1 MIYATQDMVMRA
13 IRARLVSVLG
23 IPESRIYLATEPTF
37 AEYMDFAIQIT
48 PITAGAQNELNRVG
62 LGFVTERFAVTCF
75 VRVASD
81 NSVKASRQIA
91 GIGKGVLAR
100 CQQVREALIQ
110 NNLSGLLQIDMRFV
124 SSGAVRKNAVA
135 QNFASSTDVFVCS
148 YAMPWPIAGR
158 FRGGSDDGA
167 PNWEDL
173 EDGETLFSGS
183 VDVVR
188 TYPISPTQAPVY
200 LWFLIPENM
209 HTLGVEFS
217 TDSGVEPFYNIDFP
231 PPSGAT
237 LGTGTITVDGVTY
250 YIYRRAW
257 PTTAA
262 SLTYRIRTL

>member
-23 IPESRIYLATEPTF
+23 IPESRVYLATEPTF

-91 GIGKGVLAR
+91 GVEKGVLAR
-100 CQQVREALIQ
+100 CQQVRAALIQ
-110 NNLSGLLQIDMRFV
+110 NNLAGLLQIAMRFV
-124 SSGAVRKNAVA
+124 SSGAVRRNPTA
-135 QNFASSTDVFVCS
+135 QNFASSTDIFVCS
-148 YAMPWPIAGR
+148 YAMPWPIAGK

-173 EDGETLFSGS
+173 EEGETLVSGS
-183 VDVVR
+183 VDVTR
-188 TYPISPTQAPVY
+188 TYQVQQSQAPVY
-200 LWFLIPENM
+200 LWFLIPEDM
-209 HTLGVEFS
+209 HNLGVEFS
-217 TDSGVEPFYNIDFP
+217 TDSGIEQFYSVDFP
-231 PPSGAT
+231 PPSGAS
-237 LGTGTITVDGVTY
+237 LGPSTIVEDGVTY